1 MDQLQNF
8 SWEIKTEVHTKPIII
23 TTIIIIIIIIIMM
36 MMITSLLEHLD
47 IAVRSAD
54 QMSRI

>member
-36 MMITSLLEHLD
+36 MITSLLEHLD

>member
-23 TTIIIIIIIIIMM
+23 TTIIIIIIIMM

>member
-23 TTIIIIIIIIIMM
+23 TTIIIIIIIIM

>member
-8 SWEIKTEVHTKPIII
+8 SWELKTEVHTKPIII
-23 TTIIIIIIIIIMM
+23 TTTIIIIITIM

-47 IAVRSAD
+47 FAVRSAD

>member
-23 TTIIIIIIIIIMM
+23 TTIIIIIITIM

-54 QMSRI
+54 QMSQI

>member
-23 TTIIIIIIIIIMM
+23 TTIIIIIIIIIL